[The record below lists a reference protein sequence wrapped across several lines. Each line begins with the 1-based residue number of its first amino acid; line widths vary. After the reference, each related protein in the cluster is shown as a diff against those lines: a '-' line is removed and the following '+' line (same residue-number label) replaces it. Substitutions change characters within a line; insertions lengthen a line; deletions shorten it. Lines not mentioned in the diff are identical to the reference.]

1 MSAPPMVSA
10 KRGLKHPI
18 AKHQPESE
26 PLKKPKEVKFFKIFN
41 EINELEE
48 KRGT

>member
-1 MSAPPMVSA
+1 MSTPPIVSA

-18 AKHQPESE
+18 VRHQPEIE
-26 PLKKPKEVKFFKIFN
+26 PLKKPKEVKFFNIFH